1 MLGPG
6 AAAEGQVLYTT
17 IRKDT
22 VGRPEGLVYF
32 FFFLKKAVLV
42 ENILELTSETVHS
55 NGELPHEYGF
65 S

>member
-6 AAAEGQVLYTT
+6 AAAEGQMLYTT
-17 IRKDT
+17 ITKDT
-22 VGRPEGLVYF
+22 VGRPKRLDYLF
-32 FFFLKKAVLV
+32 FKKAVVV
-42 ENILELTSETVHS
+42 ENILKLTSEMVHN